1 LQTHSSDDVAIR
13 LENVSKQYAL
23 DPESPLSLS
32 DFVKRPR
39 SLLHKL
45 RGREPFWAL
54 RDVSLDVPRGQVLGV
69 MGGNGQ
75 GKSTLLRVM
84 VGLSAP
90 SSGTATIHGRFAA
103 LLELGSG
110 FHPRATGR
118 ENAYINALFMGLSK
132 REAREKLPEMIKF
145 AGLEA
150 FADQPIRTYSSGMQ
164 LRLGF
169 AVAVHTQP
177 EIMLIDEVLS
187 VGDAEFQQKC
197 FDHFATLKDRGV
209 TIVLVS
215 HNMVTLRDFT
225 DRVILIEKGQIA
237 RDGDPKTVVREYLAK
252 QVQESPAARRRFGR
266 SLQLRGFLPDED
278 DAPEAA
284 PGAAP
289 ASDADAQQTPAAAAD
304 RNAE

>member
-1 LQTHSSDDVAIR
+1 MQTPSSDEAIR
-13 LENVSKQYAL
+13 LDNVSKRYAL
-23 DPESPLSLS
+23 DPETPLSLS
-32 DFVKRPR
+32 DFVKRPQT
-39 SLLHKL
+39 LLHKL

-54 RDVSLDVPRGQVLGV
+54 RDVSLSVPRGQVLGV
-69 MGGNGQ
+69 MGRNGQ

-90 SSGTATIHGRFAA
+90 SSGTVTIHGRFAA

-132 REAREKLPEMIKF
+132 REAKEKLPEMIKF

-169 AVAVHTQP
+169 AVAVHTHP
-177 EIMLIDEVLS
+177 EIILIDEVLA
-187 VGDAEFQQKC
+187 VGDAEFQEKC
-197 FDHFATLKDRGV
+197 FDHFATLKERGA

-225 DRVILIEKGQIA
+225 DRVILIEQGRIA
-237 RDGDPKTVVREYLAK
+237 QDGDPATIVREYLAK

-266 SLQLRGFLPDED
+266 SLQLRGFVPDD
-278 DAPEAA
+278 DEAASEAA
-284 PGAAP
+284 PATG
-289 ASDADAQQTPAAAAD
+289 ADAQQTPAAATE